1 MHELMVVGCAFG
13 SLSIDSERAR
23 LSRQRIA
30 REPKSGH
37 ETIAVFDLPSS
48 LRYPLHQVF
57 PGDDGIAD
65 VTDLRRVFM
74 AIKDRVSDPS
84 VERGTW

>member
-1 MHELMVVGCAFG
+1 
-13 SLSIDSERAR
+13 
-23 LSRQRIA
+23 
-30 REPKSGH
+30 
-37 ETIAVFDLPSS
+37 VFDLPSS

-74 AIKDRVSDPS
+74 VIKDRVSDPS